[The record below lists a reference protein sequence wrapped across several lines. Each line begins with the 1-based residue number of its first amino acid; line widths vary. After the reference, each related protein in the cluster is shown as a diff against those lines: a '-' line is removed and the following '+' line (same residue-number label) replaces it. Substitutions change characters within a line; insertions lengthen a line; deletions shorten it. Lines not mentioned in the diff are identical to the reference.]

1 MANSSPRGTY
11 LLIAAALRKRIEDG
25 EVRSALPSET
35 QLMAEH
41 SVSRNTIRRALKVLA
56 DDRVIRS
63 TPGVGWQVGGG
74 NEQRPLAERLIDLIT
89 EDSLAIG
96 DAYPSE
102 SKLCERFQV
111 SRTAV
116 RRALG
121 QLEGSGLLETTHGK
135 GRKVRGLPT
144 SPEQP

>member
-63 TPGVGWQVGGG
+63 TPGVGWQVGEATSSG
-74 NEQRPLAERLIDLIT
+74 RLLN
-89 EDSLAIG
+89 A
-96 DAYPSE
+96 
-102 SKLCERFQV
+102 
-111 SRTAV
+111 
-116 RRALG
+116 
-121 QLEGSGLLETTHGK
+121 
-135 GRKVRGLPT
+135 
-144 SPEQP
+144 